1 MSFRNARLAA
11 AILVLSGAAAA
22 VDAQS
27 AAPDID
33 EFGTQDGNDLWIPA
47 SEFHGNNDAS
57 VTMDYITGY
66 EFTLEGATVMAYL
79 PLPQGAYLDS
89 WRVFYKD
96 ASPDFEIAVSLVK
109 YYGDSTSSVPPS
121 SVVMSSFESSGT
133 PGYDTQNIDV
143 GQTID
148 LREPPPGSGIF
159 PAQSADFYAFVASL
173 SSDANIGFKG
183 VRVFWHRQV
192 SPAPPTATF
201 NDVPTTDPGFQFVEA
216 LARSGITAGC
226 GSGNFCPDAPLT
238 RRQMAVFLSKALGLH
253 WPPF

>member
-1 MSFRNARLAA
+1 MLFRSDRLAA
-11 AILVLSGAAAA
+11 VVLVLSGAASLG
-22 VDAQS
+22 AQS
-27 AAPDID
+27 AAPDVD
-33 EFGTQDGNDLWIPA
+33 EFGVQDGNDLWIPA
-47 SEFHGNNDAS
+47 SEFQANDFLQLDVA
-57 VTMDYITGY
+57 TGY
-66 EFTLEGATVMAYL
+66 VSTAQGATLIAHV

-89 WRVFYKD
+89 WRIFYRD
-96 ASPDFEIAVSLVK
+96 ASPDLELAIALVK

-121 SVVMSSFESSGT
+121 SVVLSSFESSGA
-133 PGYDTQNIDV
+133 PGYDTQSFNV

-159 PAQSADFYAFVASL
+159 PAQSADFYAFVLGL
-173 SSDANIGFKG
+173 SGDVNIAFKG

-192 SPAPPTATF
+192 SPAPAVATF
-201 NDVPTTDPGFQFVEA
+201 NDVPTGDPAFQFVEA

>member
-1 MSFRNARLAA
+1 MLFQSDRLAA
-11 AILVLSGAAAA
+11 VVLVLSGAASLG
-22 VDAQS
+22 AQS
-27 AAPDID
+27 AAPDVD
-33 EFGTQDGNDLWIPA
+33 GFGVQDGNDLWIPA
-47 SEFHGNNDAS
+47 SEFHGTNAPLVVDGA
-57 VTMDYITGY
+57 TGY
-66 EFTLEGATVMAYL
+66 VNAIDDFTSLWAYV

-96 ASPDFEIAVSLVK
+96 FSPTRNLSIGLWK
-109 YYGDSTSSVPPS
+109 YYGDSTGSVPPTG
-121 SVVMSSFESSGT
+121 VPLSFGGSNGT
-133 PGYDTQNIDV
+133 PGYATQNIDV

-148 LREPPPGSGIF
+148 LREPPPGSGIL
-159 PAQSADFYAFVASL
+159 PAQSADFYSFYITL
-173 SSDANIGFKG
+173 PSDPDVSFKG

-192 SPAPPTATF
+192 SPAPAVATF
-201 NDVPTTDPGFQFVEA
+201 NDVPTSDPAFQFVEA